1 MGETVSF
8 NEEINSQFLNNSLIL
23 TADSIESLSL
33 IEKSKYQELIDFL
46 KEKNKVFIED
56 KDIEDFLKDNG
67 KNENALLVK
76 KERSEKSDIQDYSTK
91 IRKSINGRKIPA
103 KEHEAEIKFTKN
115 IKQENVSEGS
125 IEDFIRLFNDR
136 YTKMKRMFKERPSTR
151 DFMPIGDA
159 LRSKKGE
166 EASVVGMITE
176 KNESKKGNLILTVE
190 DDTARIKVFFS
201 GSKELDEKVRHIMLD
216 EIIWIKGILGDG
228 IIFGKD
234 FEFPD
239 LPVSRE
245 LCKSEVDL
253 CSVHISDIHVGSNA
267 FLEKSFLKFIKWLNL
282 RMGSPAQRE
291 LASRVK
297 YLVIAGDLVEGV
309 GTYPNQE
316 HDLEILDI
324 YGQYN
329 RLYELLDMVP
339 DWIRIIVSPGNH
351 DATRS
356 GEPQLPVERQYA
368 EKIYELPNVDMVP
381 NPSFFEMHGVKT
393 VVYHGTS
400 IYDFVEGIAGVGHDK
415 PVPAMKEML
424 RKRHL
429 APVYGGKTPISPE
442 DKDYLLIDNYPEI
455 FHTGHVHVNGYGN
468 YRGTTMINS
477 GGWQAQTDYQK
488 MRNIMPTPGRVPIFD
503 LKTHKLSIM
512 GFYSDNGGE

>member
-1 MGETVSF
+1 VGDSTSF
-8 NEEINSQFLNNSLIL
+8 NEEINNLFLENNLIV
-23 TADSIESLSL
+23 TVNSVQSLSL
-33 IEKSKYQELIDFL
+33 IEKNRYTELIDFL
-46 KEKNKVFIED
+46 KGKGKIFVND
-56 KDIEDFLKDNG
+56 NDLEDFLNNNQA
-67 KNENALLVK
+67 NEIPLVIE
-76 KERSEKSDIQDYSTK
+76 KEK
-91 IRKSINGRKIPA
+91 IEIKLEEPETEIKRSINGKRIPA
-103 KEHEAEIKFTKN
+103 KENEAQIKFTKN
-115 IKQENVSEGS
+115 IKQENVSEGA
-125 IEDFIRLFNDR
+125 IEDFVKLFNDR
-136 YTKMKRMFKERPSTR
+136 YAKMKKMFRERPSTR

-159 LRSKKGE
+159 LRAKKGE
-166 EASVVGMITE
+166 ETSVVGMVTE

-190 DDTARIKVFFS
+190 DDTGRIKVFFS
-201 GSKELDEKVRHIMLD
+201 GSKELDEQVKFIMLD
-216 EIIWIKGILGDG
+216 EIIWIKGSLGDG
-228 IIFGKD
+228 IIFGKE

-239 LPVSRE
+239 LPLSRE
-245 LCKSEVDL
+245 ACRSEVDL

-267 FLEKSFLKFIKWLNL
+267 FLEKSFLKFVKWLNI

-297 YLVIAGDLVEGV
+297 YLVIAGDLVDGV
-309 GTYPNQE
+309 GTYPNQQK
-316 HDLEILDI
+316 DLEILDV
-324 YGQYN
+324 YDQYD
-329 RLYELLDMVP
+329 RLYELLSMVP
-339 DWIRIIVSPGNH
+339 DWIRIIMSPGNH

-356 GEPQLPVERQYA
+356 AEPQLPVEKQYA
-368 EKIYELPNVDMVP
+368 EKLYELPNVDMVP
-381 NPSFFEMHGVKT
+381 NPCFFEMHGVKT

-442 DKDYLLIDNYPEI
+442 DKDYLLIDNHPDI
-455 FHTGHVHVNGYGN
+455 FHTGHIHVNGYGN
-468 YRGTTMINS
+468 YRGTSMINS

-512 GFYSDNGGE
+512 GFCNDGGGY

>member
-1 MGETVSF
+1 VGDSTSF
-8 NEEINSQFLNNSLIL
+8 NEEINNLFLENNLIL
-23 TADSIESLSL
+23 TFSSVESLSL
-33 IEKSKYQELIDFL
+33 IEKGKYTELIDFL
-46 KEKNKVFIED
+46 KERCKVFVNCN
-56 KDIEDFLKDNG
+56 DIEEFLNLNQENELPLTSDKEKIDNNVEDEPEIEI
-67 KNENALLVK
+67 K
-76 KERSEKSDIQDYSTK
+76 
-91 IRKSINGRKIPA
+91 KSINAKRIPA
-103 KEHEAEIKFTKN
+103 KENEPQIKFTKN
-115 IKQENVSEGS
+115 IKLENVSEGS
-125 IEDFIRLFNDR
+125 IEDFVKLFNDR
-136 YTKMKRMFKERPSTR
+136 YLKMKKMFRERPSTR
-151 DFMPIGDA
+151 DFIPIGEA
-159 LRSKKGE
+159 LRGKKNE
-166 EASVVGMITE
+166 ETSVVGMVTE

-190 DDTARIKVFFS
+190 DDTGRIKVFFS
-201 GSKELDEKVRHIMLD
+201 GSKELEEKVRFIMLD
-216 EIIWIKGILGDG
+216 EIIWIKGVLGDG
-228 IIFGKD
+228 IIFGKE

-245 LCKSEVDL
+245 LCRSEVDL

-297 YLVIAGDLVEGV
+297 YLVIAGDLVDGV

-316 HDLEILDI
+316 KDLHILDI
-324 YGQYN
+324 YDQYE
-329 RLYELLDMVP
+329 RLYELLSMVP
-339 DWIRIIVSPGNH
+339 DWIRIIISPGNH

-356 GEPQLPVERQYA
+356 CEPQLPVEKQYA

-381 NPSFFEMHGVKT
+381 NPCFFEMHGVKT

-442 DKDYLLIDNYPEI
+442 DKDYLLIDIHPEI
-455 FHTGHVHVNGYGN
+455 FHTGHIHVNGFGN
-468 YRGTTMINS
+468 YRGTSMINS

-512 GFYSDNGGE
+512 GFCNDGGGY

>member
-1 MGETVSF
+1 MGDSTSF
-8 NEEINSQFLNNSLIL
+8 NEEINNLFLENNLIL
-23 TADSIESLSL
+23 TFSSVEILSL
-33 IEKSKYQELIDFL
+33 IEKNKYTELIDFL
-46 KEKNKVFIED
+46 KERCKVFVNCNDIEEFLDLNQENELPLTSDKEKIDNKVEDEPEIEI
-56 KDIEDFLKDNG
+56 K
-67 KNENALLVK
+67 
-76 KERSEKSDIQDYSTK
+76 
-91 IRKSINGRKIPA
+91 KSINAKRIPA
-103 KEHEAEIKFTKN
+103 KENEPQIKFTKN
-115 IKQENVSEGS
+115 IKLENVSEGS
-125 IEDFIRLFNDR
+125 IEDFVKLFNDR
-136 YTKMKRMFKERPSTR
+136 YLKMKKMFRERPSTR
-151 DFMPIGDA
+151 DFMPIGEA
-159 LRSKKGE
+159 LRGKKNE
-166 EASVVGMITE
+166 ETSVVGMVTE
-176 KNESKKGNLILTVE
+176 KNESKRGNLILTVE
-190 DDTARIKVFFS
+190 DDTGRIKVFFS
-201 GSKELDEKVRHIMLD
+201 GSKELEEKVRFIMLD
-216 EIIWIKGILGDG
+216 EIIWIKGVLGDG
-228 IIFGKD
+228 IIFGKE

-245 LCKSEVDL
+245 LCRSEVDL

-297 YLVIAGDLVEGV
+297 YLVIAGDLVDGV

-316 HDLEILDI
+316 KDLHILDI
-324 YGQYN
+324 YDQYE
-329 RLYELLDMVP
+329 RLYELLSMVP
-339 DWIRIIVSPGNH
+339 DWIRIILSPGNH

-356 GEPQLPVERQYA
+356 GEPQLPVEKQYA

-381 NPSFFEMHGVKT
+381 NPCFFEMHGVKT

-442 DKDYLLIDNYPEI
+442 DKDYLLIDIHPEI
-455 FHTGHVHVNGYGN
+455 FHTGHIHVNGYGN
-468 YRGTTMINS
+468 YRGTSMINS

-512 GFYSDNGGE
+512 GFCNDGGGY